1 MNIESCILKYWPSSL
16 EKMLIID
23 ADWRE
28 REKKTNINIRERL
41 EGDNLYC
48 VSEKFVEPL
57 EELIAEMVISMAF

>member
-1 MNIESCILKYWPSSL
+1 M
-16 EKMLIID
+16 
-23 ADWRE
+23 RE

>member
-1 MNIESCILKYWPSSL
+1 L
-16 EKMLIID
+16 
-23 ADWRE
+23 RE

-57 EELIAEMVISMAF
+57 DELIAEMVISMAF